1 MKNLRL
7 FGTSATIITFA
18 LIALSGVGLFFGI
31 RAGFIKTAHQWIGLA
46 MVIATLVHIVANWR
60 GFLGYFKGA
69 KTAAIILPV
78 VIVLGAWVYSTTM
91 PKDGAAT
98 WKKGLAYEKLVMMDV
113 NTAMDALGGNKAGF
127 AEFLASKGIN
137 APTNISIKDF
147 AKANKLKEHELLN
160 AMLK

>member
-1 MKNLRL
+1 M
-7 FGTSATIITFA
+7 
-18 LIALSGVGLFFGI
+18 
-31 RAGFIKTAHQWIGLA
+31 
-46 MVIATLVHIVANWR
+46 
-60 GFLGYFKGA
+60 
-69 KTAAIILPV
+69 
-78 VIVLGAWVYSTTM
+78 
-91 PKDGAAT
+91 